1 MGNKPKTNSKEKEVR
16 LMGKWNEE
24 GAPNNNLSAETIA
37 SSKLVGKPGLQVQ
50 EHEFSE
56 ELADGG
62 ERDKAIEKQ
71 LKEHQ
76 PGK

>member
-1 MGNKPKTNSKEKEVR
+1 M
-16 LMGKWNEE
+16 MAKWNEE
-24 GAPNNNLSAETIA
+24 SAPNNNHSAGTIA
-37 SSKLVGKPGLQVQ
+37 SSKLKSKEGLQ

-71 LKEHQ
+71 LKQHQ
-76 PGK
+76 PGM

>member
-1 MGNKPKTNSKEKEVR
+1 MRKLTFTNSKVKGVR

-37 SSKLVGKPGLQVQ
+37 GSKLVGRPGLQ

-62 ERDKAIEKQ
+62 ERDKAIDQQ
-71 LKEHQ
+71 LKERQ
-76 PGK
+76 PGM

>member
-1 MGNKPKTNSKEKEVR
+1 MT
-16 LMGKWNEE
+16 KWNQES
-24 GAPNNNLSAETIA
+24 APNNNLSAETIA
-37 SSKLVGKPGLQVQ
+37 SSKLVGKKGLQ

-71 LKEHQ
+71 VKENQ
-76 PGK
+76 PDM

>member
-1 MGNKPKTNSKEKEVR
+1 
-16 LMGKWNEE
+16 MGKWNEE

-37 SSKLVGKPGLQVQ
+37 SSKLVGKPGLQ

-56 ELADGG
+56 ELSDGG
-62 ERDKAIEKQ
+62 ERNQNIDQQ

-76 PGK
+76 PGM